1 MFAFL
6 SAPLTCL
13 VSHRA
18 DHMLCSLG
26 ANNIG
31 FKGATALAGILK
43 ETQIS
48 DLECAAT
55 PSVFAFVSAPVDTH
69 PSLAVWPATSSAA
82 STAGGTAPT
91 PRRASPSCASGSR
104 RAL

>member
-55 PSVFAFVSAPVDTH
+55 PSVFAFVSVPTHIDTPLPVT
-69 PSLAVWPATSSAA
+69 PSD
-82 STAGGTAPT
+82 G
-91 PRRASPSCASGSR
+91 
-104 RAL
+104 